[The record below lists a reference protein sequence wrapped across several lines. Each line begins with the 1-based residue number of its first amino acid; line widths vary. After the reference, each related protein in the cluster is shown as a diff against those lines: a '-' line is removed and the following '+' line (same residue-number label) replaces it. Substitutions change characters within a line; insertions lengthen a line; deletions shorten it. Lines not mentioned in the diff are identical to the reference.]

1 MRHTVC
7 RNSLRYTP
15 VTDTPV
21 YQMSQTLVEPTP
33 DTRVAQPDAEL
44 FRALVNGALEYAI
57 FTLDPSGFILTW
69 NAGAERIKGYSAD
82 QIIGKHFS
90 CLYRDEDIESGK
102 PAKALQIAREN
113 GNYEEEGWR
122 VRRDGSGF
130 WASVVIT
137 PVTDA
142 AGRLLGFSKI
152 TRDITERK
160 LAETASQAELIR
172 RSEELQRLKS
182 EAEAFS
188 YSVSHDLR
196 APLRHLDGFA
206 ELLLKQNRTPLD
218 EKSQGYLEKIMVA
231 SKRMGRLIDDLL
243 TFSRLSRTEVS
254 QSVVNVRALV
264 EQTCADLS
272 PETEG
277 RVVVWTLGDLPPI
290 RGDRAMMRVALVNLL
305 SNAVK
310 YSSRRPEARIEVG
323 SVPGPPDTVTLF
335 VRDNGVGFEM
345 EYAHKLF
352 QVFQRLH
359 SEEYEGTGI
368 GLATVKRIVEHHGG
382 TVWAESSPENG
393 ATFYVTL
400 PAA

>member
-1 MRHTVC
+1 MPTA
-7 RNSLRYTP
+7 
-15 VTDTPV
+15 
-21 YQMSQTLVEPTP
+21 LVERNTP
-33 DTRVAQPDAEL
+33 ETAATLQHDAEL
-44 FRALVNGALEYAI
+44 FRALVHGAREYAI
-57 FTLDPSGFILTW
+57 FMLDPAGFVVSW
-69 NAGAERIKGYSAD
+69 NAGAERIKGYPASE
-82 QIIGKHFS
+82 IIGKHFS
-90 CLYRDEDIESGK
+90 CFYRREDIDSGK
-102 PAKALQIAREN
+102 PAEGLAIALRT
-113 GNYEEEGWR
+113 GKYEEEAGWR

-130 WASVVIT
+130 WASVLIT
-137 PVTDA
+137 SIADA
-142 AGRLLGFSKI
+142 NGVLLGFSKI

-160 LAETASQAELIR
+160 LAEGSLQAGAELVR
-172 RSEELQRLKS
+172 RTEELQRSHS

-206 ELLLKQNRTPLD
+206 ELLLKQNRSPLD
-218 EKSQGYLEKIMVA
+218 EKSQGYLKKIMIA

-243 TFSRLSRTEVS
+243 TFSRLSRTQVS
-254 QSVVNVRALV
+254 GSSVNVRALV
-264 EQTCADLS
+264 EQTCVDLL

-277 RVVVWTLGDLPPI
+277 RVVTWTLGDLPPI
-290 RGDRAMMRVALVNLL
+290 RGDRAMMRILLVNLL

-310 YSSRRPEARIEVG
+310 YSSKREEARIEVG
-323 SVPGPPDTVTLF
+323 SLSGPPETVTLF

-368 GLATVKRIVEHHGG
+368 GLATVKRIVQHHGG
-382 TVWAESSPENG
+382 KVWANGSPENG